1 MMRSPKS
8 RAPAPWHDWRDLPKT
23 QSCQNDMLKNGGKP
37 VFFLRVAT
45 GTTGTTVFYNTRR
58 ASAW

>member
-1 MMRSPKS
+1 MMRSTKS
-8 RAPAPWHDWRDLPKT
+8 RKTAPCRDWHDLPKT

-37 VFFLRVAT
+37 VFFVLVAT

-58 ASAW
+58 ALAW